1 MKHLKLFESWIN
13 EALTADQIA
22 AQIQAAS
29 AGMGTDEEA
38 LTSAIRSIPDAASLV
53 KVNQALK
60 AGHADQQKAWAYP
73 SVGDA
78 ITGELGIMDTGYKTQ
93 IMTHIKNIRAEQY
106 LNSFKAPPPP
116 TDPVIASIK
125 DRVIRHEG
133 SKSFKYLDSRKI
145 PTIGVG
151 FNLNRGDASLQ
162 LKKVGA
168 NPEKVKAGKSPLT
181 QDQINALLF
190 TDLKQAKVNA
200 QELVPNMEALPSQVQ
215 GVLTEMVFNLGKS
228 GLSEFKN
235 FLAHIKQKNFDA
247 ASEEMLK
254 SAWAKQVGN
263 RAKTLADI
271 IKMS

>member
-1 MKHLKLFESWIN
+1 MKHVKLFESWVN

-22 AQIQAAS
+22 AQIQAAV
-29 AGMGTDEEA
+29 AGIGTDETA

-53 KVNQALK
+53 KINKALK
-60 AGHADQQKAWAYP
+60 AGHEDQQKAWAYP

-78 ITGELGIMDTGYKTQ
+78 INGELGLFDSDYKTQ

-125 DRVIRHEG
+125 DRVIKHEG
-133 SKSFKYLDSRKI
+133 SKPFKYLDSRKI

-151 FNLNRGDASLQ
+151 FNLTRGDASLL

-168 NPEKVKAGKSPLT
+168 NPEKIKAGKSPLT

-190 TDLKQAKVNA
+190 TDLKQAKLNA
-200 QELVPNMEALPSQVQ
+200 QDLVPNMEALPTQVQ
-215 GVLTEMVFNLGKS
+215 GVLTEMVFNLGKT

-247 ASEEMLK
+247 ASDEMLK
-254 SAWAKQVGN
+254 STWAKQVGE
-263 RAKTLADI
+263 RAKTLAGI
-271 IKMS
+271 IKTA

>member
-1 MKHLKLFESWIN
+1 MKHIQLFESWIN

-29 AGMGTDEEA
+29 AGAGTDEEA

-53 KVNQALK
+53 KINQSLRT
-60 AGHADQQKAWAYP
+60 GHADPQKEWAYP

-78 ITGELGIMDTGYKTQ
+78 INGELGMLDASYKTQ

-125 DRVIRHEG
+125 DRVVKHEG
-133 SKSFKYLDSRKI
+133 SKTFKYLDSKKI

-151 FNLNRGDASLQ
+151 FNLTRGDATAQ

-168 NPEKVKAGKSPLT
+168 NPEKVKSGKSPLT
-181 QDQINALLF
+181 QDQITALLF
-190 TDLKQAKVNA
+190 TDLKQAKANA
-200 QELVPNMEALPSQVQ
+200 QDLVPNMEALPTQVQ
-215 GVLTEMVFNLGKS
+215 GVLTEMVFNLGKT

-235 FLAHIKQKNFDA
+235 FLAHIKQRDFDA
-247 ASEEMLK
+247 ASEEMLR
-254 SAWAKQVGN
+254 SAWAKQVGD
-263 RAKTLADI
+263 RAKTLAAV
-271 IKMS
+271 IKSA

>member
-1 MKHLKLFESWIN
+1 MKHIQLFESWIN

-22 AQIQAAS
+22 AQIQTATD
-29 AGMGTDEEA
+29 GMGTDEDA
-38 LTSAIRSIPDAASLV
+38 LTAAIKSIPDVYSLV
-53 KVNQALK
+53 KINKALK
-60 AGHADQQKAWAYP
+60 AGHEDPQKSWEYP

-78 ITGELGIMDTGYKTQ
+78 INGELGIMDSDYKNQ

-125 DRVIRHEG
+125 DRVIKHEG
-133 SKSFKYLDSRKI
+133 SKPFKYLDSRQI
-145 PTIGVG
+145 PTVGVG
-151 FNLNRGDASLQ
+151 FNLNREDATAQ

-181 QDQINALLF
+181 QEQITALLF

-200 QELVPNMEALPSQVQ
+200 QELVPNMQNLPTQVQ
-215 GVLTEMVFNLGKS
+215 GVLTEMVFNLGKR
-228 GLSEFKN
+228 GLSEFTN

-247 ASEEMLK
+247 ASEEMLR
-254 SAWAKQVGN
+254 STWAKQVGD
-263 RAKTLADI
+263 RAKTLAAV
-271 IKMS
+271 IKSA

>member
-1 MKHLKLFESWIN
+1 MKHIHLFENWIN

-22 AQIQAAS
+22 AQIQVAS
-29 AGMGTDEEA
+29 AGIGTDEVS

-53 KVNQALK
+53 KINQSLK
-60 AGHADQQKAWAYP
+60 AGHEDSRRDWAYP

-78 ITGELGIMDTGYKTQ
+78 INGELGIMDSDYKNQ

-116 TDPVIASIK
+116 MDPVISSIK
-125 DRVIRHEG
+125 DRVIKHEG
-133 SKSFKYLDSRKI
+133 SKAFKYLDSRGI

-151 FNLNRGDASLQ
+151 FNLNRGDAAVQ

-168 NPEKVKAGKSPLT
+168 NPDKVKAGKSPLT

-190 TDLKQAKVNA
+190 TDLKQAKANA
-200 QELVPNMEALPSQVQ
+200 QDLVPNLSNLPTKVQ
-215 GVLTEMVFNLGKS
+215 GVLTEMVFNLGKT

-235 FLAHIKQKNFDA
+235 FLTHIQRKDFDA
-247 ASEEMLK
+247 ASEEMLR
-254 SAWAKQVGN
+254 STWAKQVGD
-263 RAKTLADI
+263 RAKTLAEI
-271 IKMS
+271 VRSS